1 MFFYI
6 FLLTRHVLQLDGIGM
21 LQMLSNKNAWIG
33 LDIYFW
39 IGLVICYTVTVS
51 DNKTSIGTHP
61 QKKVFFISPLR
72 DNLMACISWATSP
85 TYHQY
90 LVHIQRRV

>member
-1 MFFYI
+1 
-6 FLLTRHVLQLDGIGM
+6 
-21 LQMLSNKNAWIG
+21 MLSNKNAWIG

-61 QKKVFFISPLR
+61 QKKVFLSLLSETI
-72 DNLMACISWATSP
+72 
-85 TYHQY
+85 
-90 LVHIQRRV
+90 